1 MATERKTEFVFCI
14 SKRDKKKKIPSRLV
28 EVSNSFDIIFGLF
41 SALFPSDFIWKIVSN
56 TLFSWPMRTEGHFKD
71 VQQCMI
77 WKRNTGME
85 AIWLAVCLMAQMRDI
100 CLKIISQ
107 STVLGL
113 EFFHLSFLNN
123 LFTAIKH
130 CLIWI
135 SEETQQEKIH
145 AKNKKKRGLELTPWV
160 VRKRCDWNRKW

>member
-14 SKRDKKKKIPSRLV
+14 SKRESQLSQKGTKKIPSGLV
-28 EVSNSFDIIFGLF
+28 EVSNGFDLVSGLF
-41 SALFPSDFIWKIVSN
+41 SALFPSDFICKIVSN
-56 TLFSWPMRTEGHFKD
+56 ALFSWQMRTEGHFKD

-100 CLKIISQ
+100 CLKIILQ

-113 EFFHLSFLNN
+113 EFFHLSFLHN
-123 LFTAIKH
+123 LLTAIRH
-130 CLIWI
+130 SVIWI
-135 SEETQQEKIH
+135 SEETQQEKFMQ
-145 AKNKKKRGLELTPWV
+145 KTKRNVAL
-160 VRKRCDWNRKW
+160 N